1 MISKDELKLY
11 NPRLYWDGV
20 GSGKIS
26 YSEAGALAWGSAV
39 SSPFIEGILG
49 GPFPPEYFLLDP
61 DANPPTGESGQYPK
75 PWRSYSQ
82 RLQNANY
89 TYVGPYAKFVGFK
102 SCSSGG
108 CVDDTCTEVNRKS
121 KSKPSAVWG
130 RYGIALSG
138 PNLGET
144 AFFPQDWYNPSE
156 GTYNANYWNTYFSE
170 QGNPLDPEWQ
180 LRKDWWGSVS
190 KKTITTRFGNSGLI
204 CEIEVAYNTPEFG
217 TDAYFA
223 GIDAAIYNDYS
234 LDLLVV
240 MVGIAALTRWL

>member
-1 MISKDELKLY
+1 MALFSELKEA
-11 NPRLYWDGV
+11 NPRLFWDGV
-20 GSGKIS
+20 GRGDIS
-26 YSEAGALAWGSAV
+26 YSEAGALSWGSPV

-49 GPFPPEYFLLDP
+49 GPFPPEYYLLNP
-61 DANPPTGESGQYPK
+61 DAAPPLAESGQYPK

-82 RLQNANY
+82 RITNANY

-102 SCSSGG
+102 SCDGGG
-108 CVDDTCTEVNRKS
+108 CVGDTCTEVNRRN

-138 PNLGET
+138 PNSGQT

-156 GTYNANYWNTYFSE
+156 GTYDAEYWNTQYSPE
-170 QGNPLDPEWQ
+170 PLWQ
-180 LRKDWWGSVS
+180 TRKKWWGSIS
-190 KKTITTRFGNSGLI
+190 RKTITTRFGNTGLL
-204 CEIEVAYNTPEFG
+204 CEIEVAYNTPQFG

-223 GIDAAIYNDYS
+223 GVDASIYNDYS
-234 LDLLVV
+234 LDLLVI